1 MDRCRGGIS
10 VAYPCWMDSPLA
22 DVGVIDGIN
31 NYPGDQDAEWVRDP
45 DYLAQARIFAAG
57 RAGTL
62 DEVGTVGALLMC
74 PSGAPMTGSDFL
86 MYGGVS
92 AAYRFGD
99 LASQ

>member
-1 MDRCRGGIS
+1 
-10 VAYPCWMDSPLA
+10 MDSPLA
-22 DVGVIDGIN
+22 DIGVIGGIN
-31 NYPGDQDAEWVRDP
+31 NFPGDQDAEGFRGP
-45 DYLAQARIFAAG
+45 DYPAQARIFAAG